1 MESVNISNMTPQMI
15 LVKEAFTRLVPSDS
29 LSSIGDA
36 KAVGTDDLAYV
47 YETPQRMI
55 MTQADFLREHDVN
68 AHKINSLKYYP
79 NAIMKDKEGKISAK
93 IKSRIAVAYQERILT
108 KRLVTLTGNNI
119 DLKLANSKRSKADQ
133 EMLNLFREGWDTHN
147 METCLYQAFKA
158 DGKTGDCAVCF
169 YMRDGK
175 VGWRVFSYDNKDILY
190 PHYDPITGKLAVFG
204 RRYFVRDSADKE
216 TVEYLDVW
224 DDKYYMRYKQDKK
237 GVKGVVNTIKGALGY
252 DGWEVDVNPTPHN
265 FGRIPIAYDRY
276 GEPFWANSQ
285 DSIDLYE
292 LTISQLAENNQAFA
306 LRILYAMGGE
316 IELKTTMDG
325 TPNMINSE
333 DPNAKVGF
341 LEPADSSKSFELQL
355 SILEKNIMKNSFASE
370 TPELKSGSDLSSP
383 TIRMMMMDSYQKAQ
397 DDALHFQPFLD
408 DVVEL
413 FKYGY
418 GIESVRSSDFNLLQ
432 IRAEIFP
439 YVFMSE
445 TEVVS
450 NIVQAVAIGA
460 LSRRSASEM
469 LYDLGYGVISE
480 FDRLVEE
487 EREKL
492 IGTQVA
498 QVGSSANNVVNSA
511 RNNGSAGA
519 AQPIK

>member
-1 MESVNISNMTPQMI
+1 MESVNISNMTPQKI

-29 LSSIGDA
+29 LTSIGDA
-36 KAVGTDDLAYV
+36 KAIGTEDLAYV
-47 YETPQRMI
+47 YETPQRMV

-79 NAIMKDKEGKISAK
+79 NAIMRDNEGKISAK

-108 KRLVTLTGNNI
+108 KRLVTLTGNNV
-119 DLKLANSKRSKADQ
+119 DLKLANSKRSKSDQ
-133 EMLNLFREGWDTHN
+133 DMLNLFREGWDTHN
-147 METCLYQAFKA
+147 IETCLYQAFKA

-175 VGWRVFSYDNKDILY
+175 VGWRVFSYDNKDVLY

-204 RRYFVRDSADKE
+204 RRYFVRDLSDKE
-216 TVEYLDVW
+216 VVEYLDVW
-224 DDKYYMRYKQDKK
+224 DDTYYMRYKQDKK
-237 GVKGVVNTIKGALGY
+237 GIKGVVNSIKDALGY
-252 DGWEVDVNPTPHN
+252 DGWEVDVTPTPHN
-265 FGRIPIAYDRY
+265 FSRIPIAYDRY

-292 LTISQLAENNQAFA
+292 LTISQLAENNQAYA

-316 IELKTTMDG
+316 IELKTNVDG
-325 TPNMINSE
+325 TPAMINAE

-355 SILEKNIMKNSFASE
+355 QILEKNIMRNSFASE
-370 TPELKSGSDLSSP
+370 TPEIKSGSDLSSP

-418 GIESVRSSDFNLLQ
+418 GIEASRASDFNLLQ

-460 LSRRSASEM
+460 LSKRSASEM

-492 IGTQVA
+492 VGTQVA
-498 QVGSSANNVVNSA
+498 QPGSSNNIVNKA
-511 RNNGSAGA
+511 RVNGSAGA
-519 AQPIK
+519 AQPTE

>member
-1 MESVNISNMTPQMI
+1 MERINSSTMTPQMI
-15 LVKEAFTRLVPSDS
+15 LVKDAFTRLIPSPNMT
-29 LSSIGDA
+29 SIGEA
-36 KAVGTDDLAYV
+36 KSIGSNNNLAYV
-47 YETPQRMI
+47 YERPQRQV

-79 NAIMKDKEGKISAK
+79 NAIMRDSNGKITAK

-108 KRLVTLTGNNI
+108 KRLVTLTGNNV

-133 EMLNLFREGWDTHN
+133 DMLNLFREGWDTHN
-147 METCLYQAFKA
+147 IETCLYQAIKA

-169 YMRDGK
+169 FLQDKK
-175 VGWRVFSYDNKDILY
+175 VGWRVFSYENGDVLY
-190 PHYDPITGKLAVFG
+190 PHYDPMTGKLAVFG
-204 RRYFVRDSADKE
+204 RKYSVRDSSDNEAI
-216 TVEYLDVW
+216 EYLDVY
-224 DDKYYMRYKQDKK
+224 DDTYYKRYKQVKTGLK
-237 GVKGVVNTIKGALGY
+237 GITNKVKGAVGL
-252 DGWEVDVNPTPHN
+252 DGWEVDQEPIPHG
-265 FGRIPIAYDRY
+265 FQRIPIAYDRY

-292 LTISQLAENNQAFA
+292 LTISQLAENNQAYA

-316 IELKTTMDG
+316 IELKTNIDG
-325 TPNMINSE
+325 TPSMINSVE
-333 DPNAKVGF
+333 PNAKVGF

-355 SILEKNIMKNSFASE
+355 QILEKSIMRNSFASE

-408 DVVEL
+408 DIVEL

-418 GIESVRSSDFNLLQ
+418 SLEIGKSSDFSLLQ

-450 NIVQAVAIGA
+450 NIVQTVAIGA
-460 LSRRSASEM
+460 LSRQSASEM
-469 LYDLGYGVISE
+469 LYDLGYGVVSE
-480 FDRLVEE
+480 YERLIEE

-492 IGTQVA
+492 IGTLPAEQ
-498 QVGSSANNVVNSA
+498 GSSSNNVVA
-511 RNNGSAGA
+511 RSREA
-519 AQPIK
+519 AKPIQ

>member
-1 MESVNISNMTPQMI
+1 MESVTISNMTPQMI
-15 LVKEAFTRLVPSDS
+15 LVKEAFTRLVPSES
-29 LSSIGDA
+29 LTAIGDA
-36 KAVGTDDLAYV
+36 KDIGTDDLAYV
-47 YETPQRMI
+47 NETPLRMV

-79 NAIMKDKEGKISAK
+79 NAIMRDNEGKISAK

-108 KRLVTLTGNNI
+108 KRLVTLTGNNV

-133 EMLNLFREGWDTHN
+133 EKLNLFREGWDTHN
-147 METCLYQAFKA
+147 IETCLYQAFKA

-175 VGWRVFSYDNKDILY
+175 VGWRVFSYENKDVLY

-204 RRYFVRDSADKE
+204 RKYAVRDAKDKE
-216 TVEYLDVW
+216 TTEYLDVW
-224 DDKYYMRYKQDKK
+224 DDRYYVRYKQDKK
-237 GVKGVVNTIKGALGY
+237 GLKGMVNTIKEALGY
-252 DGWEVDVNPTPHN
+252 DGWVVDVPPTPHN
-265 FGRIPIAYDRY
+265 FNRIPIAYDRY

-292 LTISQLAENNQAFA
+292 LTISQLAENNQAYA

-316 IELKTTMDG
+316 IELKTNVDG
-325 TPNMINSE
+325 TPSMINSE

-355 SILEKNIMKNSFASE
+355 QILEKNIMRNSFASE

-418 GIESVRSSDFNLLQ
+418 GIETTKSSDFNLLQ

-492 IGTQVA
+492 IGTQPA
-498 QVGSSANNVVNSA
+498 QAGSSANNVVNKA

-519 AQPIK
+519 AQPTE